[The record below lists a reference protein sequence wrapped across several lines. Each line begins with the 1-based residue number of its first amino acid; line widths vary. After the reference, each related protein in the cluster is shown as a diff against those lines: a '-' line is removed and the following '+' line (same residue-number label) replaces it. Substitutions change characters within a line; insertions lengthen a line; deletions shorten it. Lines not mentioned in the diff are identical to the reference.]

1 MWKFKIG
8 DKLLDRKEGSIIEII
23 DLIKESPT
31 RNEGYE
37 INVDDIYW
45 EPGVTDNYLL
55 SNCDLLN

>member
-45 EPGVTDNYLL
+45 EVVL
-55 SNCDLLN
+55 

>member
-8 DKLLDRKEGSIIEII
+8 DKLLDRKDGSIIEII
-23 DLIKESPT
+23 DLIKKSPT

-37 INVDDIYW
+37 IKVDDIYW
-45 EPGVTDNYLL
+45 EHGVTDNYLL